1 MKQANAKVLIA
12 DDEAAITAG
21 LSAILSDEG
30 YDVEI
35 APDGQK
41 ALERQIGR
49 ASCRERVYGRV

>member
-21 LSAILSDEG
+21 LSAILSDDG

-41 ALERQIGR
+41 ALERL
-49 ASCRERVYGRV
+49 S